1 MKKRVISWLLCLALC
16 LSMLPM
22 AALAEDVQ
30 APEGPAPSMNE
41 PQPEPRAKENE
52 TPAPEPEKKVQSEL
66 MTAEKLLMPLASG
79 ETFSLSPIY
88 VMQNSAEISDD
99 ITDTGVL
106 KQSVN
111 VVIYIYGLTKDQVA
125 SLLPATV
132 HGIKASVDGVEVSSG
147 GFYDET
153 AGGWRHTWSFTPT
166 KNEYTI
172 DFSINYEGTEQTA
185 QRTIKFESCK
195 HPSRNNAGKC
205 SQCGATLVAE
215 INSATYYA
223 SLSEALDA
231 AQTIDDCTITLLD
244 DAGLS
249 GDYTVTK
256 GKFTIDLKTFS
267 QGSGTINVAGTADVT
282 VKNESAGQFEGNFC
296 WSGADAKLTLAEGS
310 AYANLSVAVTGKT
323 VADLLPGGCG
333 YQVSGNW
340 VSESALS
347 QTTIQNVLVKKAPF
361 TVGDFS
367 VNSSAYY
374 INVPFTI
381 SASVRSSSFPNGHI
395 DFDYCLY
402 IDGIQKKTGNQN
414 TYYQLSMDCTLE
426 DGNQHTAKL
435 VVSYNGYSV
444 TKTLMLQAVACPH
457 TIIGQTTG
465 QCNVC
470 KLQMAAYVL
479 DKGKYVQDRRYYKTF
494 KEALDNVWITLGTTD
509 CTLGIFEDTTVSSAI
524 TKDLIFQKHTLTL
537 CLNGKTLECTGE
549 ALFRALK
556 LWDLI
561 IQGENGTLKA
571 NSSTGVINASS
582 GASLIIYGP
591 ITITNTNQNGYG
603 IYTQGSSGDLANV
616 EIHANK
622 GNSVGSLYVN
632 GGNVRLNSGTAGKV
646 EVQGLNSLFYVA
658 GGGNAA
664 VAGAVT
670 VQGNGRLAT
679 GYGYNP
685 VFEDVVTIKSDGWAS
700 LRQGEFR
707 KTLKLEP
714 GTYNKTLRGLLSNGA
729 DDFYIG
735 GVYQKDAKEQT
746 EISADGENY
755 VTIGRGHTHDY
766 DDNGKCRYCDAEA
779 EAKLYFED
787 NGVSKN
793 EFGSFTTML
802 AKAQDYENSSLVLWK
817 DSMLYSDATVTKGKF
832 YISGGTKRL
841 QSNGTAALVIS
852 GGDVQITEITVDRL
866 KVKDTGKLTLNGGKY
881 YAIDVTDS
889 TYANYGGILGAA
901 KGYKTASGW
910 ETASTIGA
918 DEKSFTVTGTPKEV
932 AFLPLR
938 SVTISLDGEMTVP
951 YGTSVKFTATVESN
965 SSSGI
970 TYKWF
975 CDGVEI
981 PDETTN
987 ELTVTKDIGSYEY
1000 RCDVTRDGY
1009 TLSSNTVQLT
1019 VQRIDLSSA
1028 ALSATIQTRAY
1039 DGTTSAKIE
1048 DGSSLTL
1055 GNMTVPASAYT
1066 LSAVFADRN
1075 VGADKDVTVTVT
1087 LTNTN
1092 YCFGYDANKRPI
1104 MEETFETTG
1113 TITKNTSHM
1122 EQTKTVDV
1130 YSGIAH
1136 TYTIDLDACL
1146 SNLQNLGFESYEIT
1160 EKNIVV
1166 AKLIDANQVVLE
1178 GHSLK
1183 IPVKAVVTAPDT
1195 EAAQFTITVTCKNYS
1210 NVTIRVRVI
1219 TKDRLQVT
1227 ASATPS
1233 KTELTY
1239 GKRLDTIALS
1249 GTTDPTT
1256 IQGTFAWQ
1264 TPDAILDAGR
1274 HADLVWK
1281 FIPADYTYAEASGT
1295 AEIIVKQAKL
1305 TDPAPVTL
1313 TVYNGWAGTYEA
1325 ALPELPTLEEGLR
1338 FGDSAVYGAPVVSAD
1353 EYYSSGATLKM
1364 VGGKQGVSIPI
1375 LKNET
1380 TKEGQVGTITVQ
1392 YTSQNYEPVT
1402 LAINLVAKNR
1412 TAPTFI
1418 LTADHDTLSGGG
1430 KVTLTLE
1437 RGNLPDGAV
1446 VTVSGTDEAGNAVTL
1461 TDNGDGT
1468 YSATLPNKT
1477 QTYTFIAAYDGSQTI
1492 APKTDFTTV
1501 KVQQRSSGGGEPA
1514 KPSFP
1519 VKISNSGDKKTAEI
1533 DLSGTKSG
1541 ITDVTLPTDA
1551 VKKIVDSDVVSLTV
1565 KLPDVTVSFDDKALA
1580 AVAEQSS
1587 GADLSLS
1594 VNVGTANNSNLT
1606 DAQKNAITGAREL
1619 SVIEVSLS
1627 SNGEKI
1633 SNFNG
1638 GSVTIDVPF
1647 QWSMKG
1653 LLRAYY
1659 IDENGNKSAI
1669 DVTYKNGVATL
1680 VLNHF
1685 STYVVEAVDAL
1696 SFTDVSAKAYHF
1708 DAVAWA
1714 VKNKITSGQSDTLFA
1729 PDASCTRAQ
1738 MVTFLWRANGSPEPT
1753 VTELPFTDVAADA
1766 YYAKAVLWAV
1776 ENGITT
1782 GTSDTTFDP
1791 DGVVTRAEAV
1801 TFLWRSAGNPAAEGK
1816 LFADVESTKY
1826 YAEAVRW
1833 AVANGVT
1840 KGVSDTS
1847 FAPGSACT
1855 RAQIVT
1861 FLYRNCTNK

>member
-1 MKKRVISWLLCLALC
+1 
-16 LSMLPM
+16 
-22 AALAEDVQ
+22 
-30 APEGPAPSMNE
+30 MNE

-52 TPAPEPEKKVQSEL
+52 TPAPESGAKIQSEL
-66 MTAEKLLMPLASG
+66 MTAGKLLMPLASG

-106 KQSVN
+106 NQSVN
-111 VVIYIYGLTKDQVA
+111 VVIYIYGLTRDQVA
-125 SLLPATV
+125 SLLPAAV

-153 AGGWRHTWSFTPT
+153 ASGWRHTWSFTPT

-195 HPSRNNAGKC
+195 HPSRNSAGKC

-282 VKNESAGQFEGNFC
+282 VKNESNAQFKGNFC
-296 WSGADAKLTLAEGS
+296 WSGADAKLTLTEGS
-310 AYANLSVAVTGKT
+310 AYAKLSVTVDGKT

-333 YQVSGNW
+333 YQSSLNNW
-340 VSESALS
+340 VNESALS
-347 QTTIQNVLVKKAPF
+347 QTTIQNVLVKTAPF
-361 TVGDFS
+361 TVGDFI

-395 DFDYCLY
+395 NFDYCLY
-402 IDGIQKKTGNQN
+402 IDGIEKKTGNQN
-414 TYYQLSMDCTLE
+414 TRSQLSMDDCTLE

-444 TKTLMLQAVACPH
+444 TKTLMLRAVACPH
-457 TIIGQTTG
+457 TTIGQTTG
-465 QCNVC
+465 QCTVC
-470 KLQMAAYVL
+470 NLQMAAYVL
-479 DKGKYVQDRRYYKTF
+479 DKGKYVQNRRYYKTF

-524 TKDLIFQKHTLTL
+524 TRDLISQRHTLTL

-582 GASLIIYGP
+582 GASLTIYGP

-616 EIHANK
+616 EIYADK

-632 GGNVRLNSGTAGKV
+632 GGKVRLNGGTAGKV
-646 EVQGLNSLFYVA
+646 KVQGLNSLFYVA
-658 GGGNAA
+658 GGGRAA
-664 VAGAVT
+664 VSGTVT
-670 VQGNGRLAT
+670 VQGNGKLET
-679 GYGYNP
+679 GDGHNP
-685 VFEDVVTIKSDGWAS
+685 VFEDDVTIKSDGWAS

-707 KTLKLEP
+707 KTLKIEP
-714 GTYNKTLRGLLSNGA
+714 GIKKTLRGLLYNGA

-735 GVYQKDAKEQT
+735 GVYQKNAKEQT

-779 EAKLYFED
+779 EAKLYHEAGNYND
-787 NGVSKN
+787 Y

-817 DSMLYSDATVTKGKF
+817 DAMLYSNATVTKGKF

-881 YAIDVTDS
+881 YAIDVTGS
-889 TYANYGGILGAA
+889 TYENYGKLLATNRAFKHQTNWESKASITNKSFDVTSTNAPKSVEKPPFDSVAVTPTIWTVDYGKPVTFIATVTRDDSSKTLSYQWYTVAIDGT
-901 KGYKTASGW
+901 KTAIEG
-910 ETASTIGA
+910 ET
-918 DEKSFTVTGTPKEV
+918 
-932 AFLPLR
+932 
-938 SVTISLDGEMTVP
+938 GETMTV
-951 YGTSVKFTATVESN
+951 
-965 SSSGI
+965 
-970 TYKWF
+970 
-975 CDGVEI
+975 
-981 PDETTN
+981 N
-987 ELTVTKDIGSYEY
+987 EAIGSYRYKCE
-1000 RCDVTRDGY
+1000 VTCEDY

-1019 VQRIDLSSA
+1019 VQRIDLFDA
-1028 ALSATIQTRAY
+1028 ALSATIARRAY

-1055 GNMTVPASAYT
+1055 GNLTVPASAYT
-1066 LSAVFADRN
+1066 LSAVFADKN
-1075 VGADKDVTVTVT
+1075 AGENKKVTVTVT
-1087 LTNTN
+1087 LTNHN
-1092 YCFGYDANKRPI
+1092 YCFGYDANKQPI

-1113 TITKNTSHM
+1113 TIKQDTTPKLISKDENIYNSAANTY
-1122 EQTKTVDV
+1122 EF
-1130 YSGIAH
+1130 
-1136 TYTIDLDACL
+1136 DLDSYLTAIKDDL
-1146 SNLQNLGFESYEIT
+1146 GTMSYGMPEPHSLQNGIGT
-1160 EKNIVV
+1160 P
-1166 AKLIDANQVVLE
+1166 VLE
-1178 GHSLK
+1178 GHTLKLSVSAIRWASETSLGRIT
-1183 IPVKAVVTAPDT
+1183 IPVNSQNYANVSIEICLKLVERTAVTA
-1195 EAAQFTITVTCKNYS
+1195 I
-1210 NVTIRVRVI
+1210 
-1219 TKDRLQVT
+1219 
-1227 ASATPS
+1227 ATPS
-1233 KTELTY
+1233 KSELTY
-1239 GKRLDTIALS
+1239 GERLNTIALS
-1249 GTTDPTT
+1249 GTTDPT

-1264 TPDAILDAGR
+1264 TPDAILDVGTYTE
-1274 HADLVWK
+1274 LGWK
-1281 FIPADYTYAEASGT
+1281 FTPDNYTYAEASGT
-1295 AEIIVKQAKL
+1295 AEITVKQDKL

-1313 TVYNGWAGTYEA
+1313 TIYNGWAATYEA
-1325 ALPELPTLEEGLR
+1325 ALPALPALAEGLR
-1338 FGDSAVYGAPVVSAD
+1338 FGNDAAAYGTPVVSAD
-1353 EYYSSGATLKM
+1353 GYYSSGATLKM

-1380 TKEGQVGTITVQ
+1380 TKEGKVGTITVQ

-1477 QTYTFIAAYDGSQTI
+1477 QTYTFIAVYDESQTI
-1492 APKTDFTTV
+1492 APKTDIATV
-1501 KVQQRSSGGGEPA
+1501 KVQQRSSGGEPA

-1519 VKISNSGDKKTAEI
+1519 VKISNSGDGVAKVDKSYASAGNKVTITVTPGRNATVQRITVTDE
-1533 DLSGTKSG
+1533 DGERLKLTENRDGTY
-1541 ITDVTLPTDA
+1541 
-1551 VKKIVDSDVVSLTV
+1551 
-1565 KLPDVTVSFDDKALA
+1565 SFTMP
-1580 AVAEQSS
+1580 S
-1587 GADLSLS
+1587 
-1594 VNVGTANNSNLT
+1594 GTANVYVRFSGSGLPFADVPSGSWYYDDVAYVYDTGLMTGLTATAFGPNLST
-1606 DAQKNAITGAREL
+1606 TRGMI
-1619 SVIEVSLS
+1619 
-1627 SNGEKI
+1627 
-1633 SNFNG
+1633 
-1638 GSVTIDVPF
+1638 VTILWRMENEPAAKHGCPFADVRRG
-1647 QWSMKG
+1647 S
-1653 LLRAYY
+1653 YY
-1659 IDENGNKSAI
+1659 EQAIAWASENGI
-1669 DVTYKNGVATL
+1669 VTG
-1680 VLNHF
+1680 
-1685 STYVVEAVDAL
+1685 
-1696 SFTDVSAKAYHF
+1696 F
-1708 DAVAWA
+1708 DAS
-1714 VKNKITSGQSDTLFA
+1714 TFA
-1729 PDASCTRAQ
+1729 PDRAITREQLAAILFRFAAYRGMDAVTLRENLSSFQDQAAISAYAVSALNWAVGEGLMQGTGDKLEPTGSATRAQ
-1738 MVTFLWRANGSPEPT
+1738 
-1753 VTELPFTDVAADA
+1753 VAAM
-1766 YYAKAVLWAV
+1766 LRRF
-1776 ENGITT
+1776 I
-1782 GTSDTTFDP
+1782 
-1791 DGVVTRAEAV
+1791 
-1801 TFLWRSAGNPAAEGK
+1801 
-1816 LFADVESTKY
+1816 
-1826 YAEAVRW
+1826 
-1833 AVANGVT
+1833 
-1840 KGVSDTS
+1840 
-1847 FAPGSACT
+1847 
-1855 RAQIVT
+1855 Q
-1861 FLYRNCTNK
+1861 RNF

>member
-147 GFYDET
+147 GSYDET

-172 DFSINYEGTEQTA
+172 DFSINYDGTEQTA

-205 SQCGATLVAE
+205 SQCGAALVAE

-282 VKNESAGQFEGNFC
+282 VKNESAGQFEGKFC

-310 AYANLSVAVTGKT
+310 AYANLSVTVTGKT

-333 YQVSGNW
+333 YQSSLNNW
-340 VSESALS
+340 VNESALS

-361 TVGDFS
+361 TVDYFS
-367 VNSSAYY
+367 VNSSSYY

-395 DFDYCLY
+395 DFDYYLY
-402 IDGIQKKTGNQN
+402 IDGIEKKTGNQN
-414 TYYQLSMDCTLE
+414 THSQLSMDDCTLE

-457 TIIGQTTG
+457 TTIGQTTG
-465 QCNVC
+465 QCTVC
-470 KLQMAAYVL
+470 NLQMAAYVL
-479 DKGKYVQDRRYYKTF
+479 DKGKYVQNRRYYKTF

-524 TKDLIFQKHTLTL
+524 TRDLISQRHTLTL

-582 GASLIIYGP
+582 GASLTIYGP

-616 EIHANK
+616 EIYADK

-632 GGNVRLNSGTAGKV
+632 GGKVRLNGGTAGKV
-646 EVQGLNSLFYVA
+646 KVQGLNSLFYVA
-658 GGGNAA
+658 GGGRAA
-664 VAGAVT
+664 VSGTVT
-670 VQGNGRLAT
+670 VQGNGKLET
-679 GYGYNP
+679 GHGYDP
-685 VFEDVVTIKSDGWAS
+685 VFEDDVTIKSDGWAS

-707 KTLKLEP
+707 KMLKLEP
-714 GTYNKTLRGLLSNGA
+714 GTYIKTLRGLLSNGA

-735 GVYQKDAKEQT
+735 GVYQKNAKEQT

-755 VTIGRGHTHDY
+755 VTIGRGHKHDY
-766 DDNGKCRYCDAEA
+766 DDTGKCKYCDAEA

-787 NGVSKN
+787 NGVSKS

-866 KVKDTGKLTLNGGKY
+866 KVTGDGKLTLNGGKY

-938 SVTISLDGEMTVP
+938 SVTISADGETTVP

-965 SSSGI
+965 NSSGI
-970 TYKWF
+970 TYQWYRN
-975 CDGVEI
+975 GVAI
-981 PDETTN
+981 QDATTN
-987 ELTVTKDIGSYEY
+987 TLVVNESVGDYTY
-1000 RCDVTRDGY
+1000 RCDVTRNGY
-1009 TLSSNTVQLT
+1009 TMSATAQLSVNPVN
-1019 VQRIDLSSA
+1019 LSGA

-1039 DGTTSAKIE
+1039 DGTTNATVTSSSI
-1048 DGSSLTL
+1048 GSSGLRANTDY
-1055 GNMTVPASAYT
+1055 TISSAE
-1066 LSAVFADRN
+1066 FE
-1075 VGADKDVTVTVT
+1075 DKNAGEGKKVTVKVT
-1087 LTNTN
+1087 LTNLN
-1092 YCFGYDANKRPI
+1092 YCFGYKSDGTPI
-1104 MEETFETTG
+1104 LEKTFEATG
-1113 TITKNTSHM
+1113 TITQNTQFNLISKNENIYNSAA
-1122 EQTKTVDV
+1122 
-1130 YSGIAH
+1130 Y
-1136 TYTIDLDACL
+1136 TYEFDLDSYLTAIKD
-1146 SNLQNLGFESYEIT
+1146 NLGTMSYGMPETNNSLQRGIGT
-1160 EKNIVV
+1160 P
-1166 AKLIDANQVVLE
+1166 VLE
-1178 GHSLK
+1178 GHTLKLPVIAIRWASETSLGRIT
-1183 IPVKAVVTAPDT
+1183 IPVNSQNYANVSIEICLKLVERTA
-1195 EAAQFTITVTCKNYS
+1195 
-1210 NVTIRVRVI
+1210 
-1219 TKDRLQVT
+1219 VT

-1239 GKRLDTIALS
+1239 GERLNTIALL
-1249 GTTDPTT
+1249 GTTDPT
-1256 IQGTFAWQ
+1256 IRGTFAWQ
-1264 TPDAILDAGR
+1264 TPDVVLDAGTY
-1274 HADLVWK
+1274 LELGWK
-1281 FIPADYTYAEASGT
+1281 FTPDDYTYAEASGT
-1295 AEIIVKQAKL
+1295 AAITVKQARL

-1313 TVYNGWAGTYEA
+1313 TIYNGWAATYEA
-1325 ALPELPTLEEGLR
+1325 ALPELPALAEGLY
-1338 FGDSAVYGAPVVSAD
+1338 FGKNTAYGEPDVSAG
-1353 EYYSSGATLKM
+1353 EYYSSGAELKT
-1364 VGGKQGVSIPI
+1364 VNGKQGVSIPI

-1380 TKEGQVGTITVQ
+1380 AKEGKVGTITVQ

-1402 LAINLVAKNR
+1402 LAINLVARNR

-1477 QTYTFIAAYDGSQTI
+1477 QTYTFTAVYDGCQTI
-1492 APKTDFTTV
+1492 APKTDIATV

-1519 VKISNSGDKKTAEI
+1519 VKIANSGDGVAKVDKSYASAGAKVTITVTPGRNATVQRITVTDE
-1533 DLSGTKSG
+1533 DGERLKLTENRDGTYSFTMPSGT
-1541 ITDVTLPTDA
+1541 
-1551 VKKIVDSDVVSLTV
+1551 
-1565 KLPDVTVSFDDKALA
+1565 
-1580 AVAEQSS
+1580 
-1587 GADLSLS
+1587 
-1594 VNVGTANNSNLT
+1594 VNVYVRFS
-1606 DAQKNAITGAREL
+1606 
-1619 SVIEVSLS
+1619 
-1627 SNGEKI
+1627 
-1633 SNFNG
+1633 
-1638 GSVTIDVPF
+1638 GS
-1647 QWSMKG
+1647 G
-1653 LLRAYY
+1653 L
-1659 IDENGNKSAI
+1659 
-1669 DVTYKNGVATL
+1669 
-1680 VLNHF
+1680 
-1685 STYVVEAVDAL
+1685 
-1696 SFTDVSAKAYHF
+1696 
-1708 DAVAWA
+1708 
-1714 VKNKITSGQSDTLFA
+1714 
-1729 PDASCTRAQ
+1729 P
-1738 MVTFLWRANGSPEPT
+1738 
-1753 VTELPFTDVAADA
+1753 
-1766 YYAKAVLWAV
+1766 
-1776 ENGITT
+1776 
-1782 GTSDTTFDP
+1782 
-1791 DGVVTRAEAV
+1791 
-1801 TFLWRSAGNPAAEGK
+1801 
-1816 LFADVESTKY
+1816 FADVPSGSWY
-1826 YAEAVRW
+1826 YDD
-1833 AVANGVT
+1833 VAYVY
-1840 KGVSDTS
+1840 DT
-1847 FAPGSACT
+1847 G
-1855 RAQIVT
+1855 
-1861 FLYRNCTNK
+1861 